1 MNHAVGRHWIEHL
14 QVQFLD
20 LRIVIE
26 QSCRLKRIQEAFSA
40 NIVDVASPPVRG
52 IQFCVKRE
60 PPREFCETRE
70 TAHGHHPVLPT
81 GTAYQ
86 HARPDVAVVVV
97 YAWRPGEVELYRAH
111 GAAPEAAFG
120 TETAAVPLAAPC

>member
-1 MNHAVGRHWIEHL
+1 M
-14 QVQFLD
+14 QFLD
-20 LRIVIE
+20 LRIVVE

-40 NIVDVASPPVRG
+40 NIVDIASPPVRG

-70 TAHGHHPVLPT
+70 TAHGHHSVLAT
-81 GTAYQ
+81 GAAYQ
-86 HARPDVAVVVV
+86 HARPDMAVVVV
-97 YAWRPGEVELYRAH
+97 DAWWPGEVELYRDH
-111 GAAPEAAFG
+111 GAAPEAVFG